1 MSHMS
6 HLFNKVFSK
15 PQTEKEEKSHHVKS
29 KIEKKEEKAMSYPE
43 GKHYDIIPGGSVSG
57 E

>member
-1 MSHMS
+1 MS

-15 PQTEKEEKSHHVKS
+15 PHTEKEEKSHHVKS
-29 KIEKKEEKAMSYPE
+29 PAEKKEEKAMSYPE
-43 GKHYDIIPGGSVSG
+43 GKHYDILPAGSISG